1 LVENVKAFLAT
12 IGRLKPATAK
22 GQYVKSIA
30 VSSTMGP
37 GVHIDRNIV
46 QGIVWI
52 TNSFTKNITHSLNSF
67 FCRRCLRASEGL
79 LTTYKKFKKK
89 KRTMKKSEKEEI
101 VAEVREKI
109 SRAKGMFFTDFSGI
123 TVEQATELRSEFRK
137 LGVDYKV
144 VKNTLARKALESVT
158 GYDAVYKTLPVQPVL
173 LSATTIP

>member
-1 LVENVKAFLAT
+1 MPSRKRGASHHRQE
-12 IGRLKPATAK
+12 
-22 GQYVKSIA
+22 
-30 VSSTMGP
+30 
-37 GVHIDRNIV
+37 V
-46 QGIVWI
+46 Q
-52 TNSFTKNITHSLNSF
+52 
-67 FCRRCLRASEGL
+67 EE
-79 LTTYKKFKKK
+79 

-158 GYDAVYKTLPVQPVL
+158 GYDAVYNRYCFQLQRSRDTGKNHKEVPRQECQTFLQSLRDRQAGVRRVE
-173 LSATTIP
+173 AG